1 MIRILFFNILWLPML
16 VSADGIDFFAQ
27 KSIESMRNK
36 DSSLFKEYLFSESL
50 SEKDILYVFNKYS
63 VFFNNEGGVK
73 YSMRRLSDLS
83 SSVECQYSNIL
94 LFYKGELPKNLTWSF
109 VENSWG
115 RNVLGVEVDCVDGE
129 WKVSGTPFYMYR
141 HAPWAGDY
149 G

>member
-63 VFFNNEGGVK
+63 G
-73 YSMRRLSDLS
+73 
-83 SSVECQYSNIL
+83 CNI
-94 LFYKGELPKNLTWSF
+94 
-109 VENSWG
+109 
-115 RNVLGVEVDCVDGE
+115 
-129 WKVSGTPFYMYR
+129 
-141 HAPWAGDY
+141 
-149 G
+149 